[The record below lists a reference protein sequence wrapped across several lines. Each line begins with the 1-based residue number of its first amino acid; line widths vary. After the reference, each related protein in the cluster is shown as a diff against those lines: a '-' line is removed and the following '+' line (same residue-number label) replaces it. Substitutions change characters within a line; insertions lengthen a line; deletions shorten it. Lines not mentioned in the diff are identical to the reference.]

1 MERDSV
7 QQHEEIGP
15 WEIRILPGLA
25 QERVNTQK
33 YTLKEILVEQS
44 DFQ

>member
-1 MERDSV
+1 MEKRFRL

-15 WEIRILPGLA
+15 WKIGILPGFA

-33 YTLKEILVEQS
+33 YTLKRNS
-44 DFQ
+44 CRTK

>member
-1 MERDSV
+1 MEKRFRL

-25 QERVNTQK
+25 QERVNTQR
-33 YTLKEILVEQS
+33 YTLKRNS
-44 DFQ
+44 YRTK